1 MTAYVFPAAF
11 ANKAK
16 LQLDAVNKS
25 RPMRVHRGPHAG
37 KMFLPA
43 ALAERDPRWV
53 PLFQPLIA
61 DPANQVQLVE
71 LTRDDITPLPKP

>member
-1 MTAYVFPAAF
+1 MKAYVFPASRAF
-11 ANKAK
+11 KAE
-16 LQLDAVNKS
+16 LQLDEVNKS
-25 RPMRVHRGPHAG
+25 RPLRVHRGPHAG

-71 LTRDDITPLPKP
+71 LTHDDIRQN